1 MFWSRKKEVVKKHVA
16 EIKPKEEEKFIIP
29 QIPDDCVGL
38 RVFKNEF
45 KKTQAVSPMEGQ
57 YTKDVVVIPEFDNHT
72 DIDVAY
78 DSFRVEKKLT
88 KEDEIKRYGRRYH
101 EFQSVDE
108 MLDTS
113 NYETNNE
120 QEKEEKSGIG
130 INFGV
135 VYEASDLIIGEN
147 SSSKPVVE
155 PTQNPNI
162 RFNEVNDEVD
172 ELDIEFKPIDVNNEI
187 KEEQEDIFV
196 KPAQRIFDFPQT
208 PVSTPI
214 IDESIPKTIVI
225 ERPRPI
231 IEEKQTEP
239 SIPPFV
245 SEFRAM
251 NNEPKVYDSPS
262 VEVEKKDVYDE
273 IRSKSNEKIIVP
285 DKYGNYKYPPVS
297 LLNPINTSA
306 IVEPEWIQDKIVS
319 INETLLHFGIE
330 GQVVNYTYGPTVTRY
345 EVKLNAGVNVKK
357 VTSIAD
363 NLKMSLCAKSI
374 RIEAP
379 IPGKSNVGIEV
390 PNPNVRMVGFAELAT
405 REEFLN
411 NSDKSTVVLGIDI
424 NGEPIYTSIAKMPHG
439 LIAGTTGSGKSVCL
453 NSILISLLL
462 RNSPNDLKLVLVDP
476 KVVEFGDY
484 QDLPHLATP
493 VITNVKLA
501 SEALK
506 WATLEMD
513 RRYLAFQT
521 ARVRDLKTYNMK
533 VKNDPTLKPLPRLV
547 VVIEEFA
554 DLIMTC
560 GNDVESSIQR
570 ITQMG
575 RAAGIH
581 LILATQRPTT
591 DIVKGSIK
599 TNIQCRIAF
608 RVVDYTASTTI
619 LGQAGAEEL
628 LGRGDMLFKVEDLPT
643 RIQAAFIA
651 DEEIQGICDYIRD
664 NYEPE
669 YLFTHED
676 LQEKVKE
683 GYGANNKENSEDME
697 LVYNIALYVVE
708 RGSCSINSI
717 QTSFSLGFRRAS
729 NIVDILEEM
738 GIVGPTKGTTGREIL
753 VTALEVEEKFKKML

>member
-1 MFWSRKKEVVKKHVA
+1 MFGKRKKEIIKKHV
-16 EIKPKEEEKFIIP
+16 EPLKQEEFVIP
-29 QIPDDCVGL
+29 QIPTDSVGL
-38 RVFKNEF
+38 RVGKKEF
-45 KKTQAVSPMEGQ
+45 VKTMAVSPMEGQ
-57 YTKDVVVIPEFDNHT
+57 YTKDVVVVPEFENHV
-72 DIDVAY
+72 DIEVAY
-78 DSFRVEKKLT
+78 DAFREDKKLSE
-88 KEDEIKRYGRRYH
+88 EDEIKRYGRKYH
-101 EFQSVDE
+101 EFQSVDDV
-108 MLDTS
+108 LDTKE
-113 NYETNNE
+113 YEKRKE
-120 QEKEEKSGIG
+120 KIKEEKGMVG

-135 VYEASDLIIGEN
+135 VYDVNDIVTDQ
-147 SSSKPVVE
+147 PVINE
-155 PTQNPNI
+155 KIEELTTTNPNI
-162 RFNEVNDEVD
+162 HFGEGINVKSETN
-172 ELDIEFKPIDVNNEI
+172 IEFNPVDVSNEI
-187 KEEQEDIFV
+187 VEELEEIYV
-196 KPAQRIFDFPQT
+196 KPAQRIYDFTQI
-208 PVSTPI
+208 PVPKIPVDDSL
-214 IDESIPKTIVI
+214 PKTIVV
-225 ERPRPI
+225 ERPRIELEEKPI
-231 IEEKQTEP
+231 INT
-239 SIPPFV
+239 SIPPFM
-245 SEFRAM
+245 SEIV
-251 NNEPKVYDSPS
+251 NDDEEVKVLDSPEVK
-262 VEVEKKDVYDE
+262 VEEKNIYTE
-273 IRSKSNEKIIVP
+273 IQQNKPENVIYS
-285 DKYGNYKYPPVS
+285 DKYANYKYPPVS
-297 LLNPINTSA
+297 LLNSINTEA

-319 INETLLHFGIE
+319 INETLRNFDIDGE
-330 GQVVNYTYGPTVTRY
+330 VVNYTHGPTVTRY
-345 EVKLNAGVNVKK
+345 EVKLNAGVK
-357 VTSIAD
+357 VQRVTGITD

-390 PNPNVRMVGFAELAT
+390 PNPNVRTVAFAELAA
-405 REEFLN
+405 REEFLTDN
-411 NSDKSTVVLGIDI
+411 DKYKIVLGIDI
-424 NGEPIYTSIAKMPHG
+424 NADPVYTSVAKMPHG

-453 NSILISLLL
+453 NSLLISLLM
-462 RNSPNDLKLVLVDP
+462 RNTPDELKLILVDP
-476 KVVEFGDY
+476 KIVEFGDY

-506 WATLEMD
+506 WAATEMD
-513 RRYLAFQT
+513 RRFLAFQ
-521 ARVRDLKTYNMK
+521 AAKARDLKTFNIKAKNM
-533 VKNDPTLKPLPRLV
+533 VGVKPLPRIV

-619 LGQAGAEEL
+619 LGGAGAEEL

-651 DEEIQGICDYIRD
+651 DEEIQGVCDYIREH
-664 NYEPE
+664 YEPD

-683 GYGANNKENSEDME
+683 SYGANGKDNSENME

-717 QTSFSLGFRRAS
+717 QNSFSIGYNKAAS
-729 NIVDILEEM
+729 IVDILEKK
-738 GIVGPTKGTTGREIL
+738 GIVGPSKGTTGREVL
-753 VTALEVEEKFKKML
+753 VTLAEVEQKFN